1 VVVSLKRV
9 LVTGGTGFIGT
20 KLIEVLIRNGFG
32 VVLLTRSP
40 EKVKQTGRLRAYHC
54 DLTDNDIKGVLSQ
67 IKNINYVI
75 YMASDIDWNKSF
87 DKNTLLSLNLNIRN
101 FLEIIRNFE
110 EQLEKVIY
118 ISSYI
123 VYPLSSKQVWKEI
136 LDLNSI
142 NLYGAQ
148 KNIAELFLNVINHRT
163 TIKGISLRISSVYGP
178 GMNNSLT
185 IPRWIDQAKSG
196 RSITITGDISKE
208 INYIYLDD
216 VVDAI
221 LAALERGESGIY
233 NIASEN
239 NVTLLQ
245 LSELI
250 KDIIGGDVSIVLNNQ
265 FGSSSE
271 SHRQC
276 KIDITKSIEKI
287 GFKPK
292 ISLRD
297 GISKLLK
304 GD

>member
-1 VVVSLKRV
+1 MKKEDPHFINERIKAPVVRV
-9 LVTGGTGFIGT
+9 VG
-20 KLIEVLIRNGFG
+20 E
-32 VVLLTRSP
+32 
-40 EKVKQTGRLRAYHC
+40 
-54 DLTDNDIKGVLSQ
+54 
-67 IKNINYVI
+67 
-75 YMASDIDWNKSF
+75 
-87 DKNTLLSLNLNIRN
+87 
-101 FLEIIRNFE
+101 
-110 EQLEKVIY
+110 
-118 ISSYI
+118 
-123 VYPLSSKQVWKEI
+123 
-136 LDLNSI
+136 
-142 NLYGAQ
+142 
-148 KNIAELFLNVINHRT
+148 NV
-163 TIKGISLRISSVYGP
+163 
-178 GMNNSLT
+178 
-185 IPRWIDQAKSG
+185 
-196 RSITITGDISKE
+196 
-208 INYIYLDD
+208 
-216 VVDAI
+216 
-221 LAALERGESGIY
+221 ESGIY